1 MDLKFKKAVSPQD
14 FDTVAALADEIWHQH
29 YGTFLAKDHI
39 DYMVATFQSAAA
51 VAEQCA
57 NGAEYYIAVVD
68 GEPVGYIGLEFPP
81 KECFLSKL
89 YLRKS
94 LRGRGI
100 GSAMFD
106 LAEDLARKHGEGSIM
121 LHVNKYNDG
130 SIAVYKKRGFVKKCD
145 LVTDIGKGFVMD
157 DYILVKRL
165 DRV

>member
-94 LRGRGI
+94 MRGRGI

-106 LAEDLARKHGEGSIM
+106 LAEELARKHGESSIM

-145 LVTDIGKGFVMD
+145 LED
-157 DYILVKRL
+157 
-165 DRV
+165 

>member
-81 KECFLSKL
+81 KE
-89 YLRKS
+89 
-94 LRGRGI
+94 
-100 GSAMFD
+100 
-106 LAEDLARKHGEGSIM
+106 ARQQ
-121 LHVNKYNDG
+121 V
-130 SIAVYKKRGFVKKCD
+130 
-145 LVTDIGKGFVMD
+145 
-157 DYILVKRL
+157 
-165 DRV
+165 